1 MDDTTQTLSHLAV
14 RQPILTPPSS
24 KVGMVA
30 RAAPNKSSRTGP
42 FSLKA
47 TLMRK
52 QLVYV
57 SVCGACA
64 FLGGVAAEW
73 LAPRVSTVDARPGL
87 PLPALPV
94 HQSSDKPLILTDRF
108 QTVATQLTPSVVA
121 VDAVKPPEPGSTKR
135 EPLEESGS
143 GVMVK
148 FPGVSGVVVVTNY
161 HVVGAAAPSK
171 VFVTLSDTRI
181 VQPVKTWTDPE
192 SDIALLNL
200 ADDTLPVAE
209 LADSDRVH
217 RGQWVLAFGSP
228 FGLNKTVTH
237 GIISAKNRGQISLGS
252 TIRIKEFLQT
262 DAAINPGSSGGP
274 LVDLNGKVVGI
285 NTAIASK
292 SGSSSGVSFSIP
304 ANMVKRIAAQ
314 LTEKGYVPRGYLG
327 VQLAS
332 ALEPSEALRLGL
344 NRVSGALVEIV
355 HPNTPASAAGLQA
368 GDVLLRIEDVV
379 VRDENHFINTVCALP
394 PGQKVRLTVW
404 RDRRSV
410 TADVVIGQYAKSRVL
425 KP

>member
-1 MDDTTQTLSHLAV
+1 
-14 RQPILTPPSS
+14 
-24 KVGMVA
+24 
-30 RAAPNKSSRTGP
+30 
-42 FSLKA
+42 
-47 TLMRK
+47 MRK
-52 QLVYV
+52 QLVLVAV
-57 SVCGACA
+57 SGACA
-64 FLGGVAAEW
+64 FLGGVAAE
-73 LAPRVSTVDARPGL
+73 AVFPRASTVSAQPGP
-87 PLPALPV
+87 PLPAVPEA
-94 HQSSDKPLILTDRF
+94 QNPDRPAILTDRF
-108 QTVATQLTPSVVA
+108 QVVARQFTPSVVA

-143 GVMVK
+143 GVIVRL
-148 FPGVSGVVVVTNY
+148 PGARGVVVVTNY
-161 HVVGAAAPSK
+161 HVVGAAPPGK
-171 VFVTLSDTRI
+171 VYITLSDGRI
-181 VQPVKTWTDPE
+181 IQPARTWTDPE
-192 SDIALLNL
+192 SDIALLNVE
-200 ADDTLPVAE
+200 DDSLPVAT

-228 FGLNKTVTH
+228 FGLNQTVTH

-274 LVDLNGKVVGI
+274 LVNLDGQVVGI

-304 ANMVKRIAAQ
+304 ANMVKRIAGQ
-314 LTEKGYVPRGYLG
+314 LIEKGYVQRGYLG

-332 ALEPSEALRLGL
+332 ALEPAEALRLGL
-344 NRVSGALVEIV
+344 SRVSGALVEIV
-355 HPNTPASAAGLQA
+355 HPSTPAAAAGLRA
-368 GDVLLRIEDVV
+368 GDVLLQIEDVV

-404 RDRRSV
+404 RDRKSAAV
-410 TADVVIGQYAKSRVL
+410 DVVIGEYAKSKSRAL